1 MTDDELIEAVRA
13 IPGLLPPASP
23 EAIDEV
29 ERVIG
34 HPLPPLLRR
43 LYLEA
48 ANGGFGPRT
57 GILGVTGSEYEHHLE
72 VADIVDM
79 YPDTRDEW
87 PGMLWLF
94 DWGCGIWSVMDFRD
108 PAGPMWIWDP
118 NFDAEESP
126 DEVPLTPQNMT
137 LAEWLTESLSGNLEK
152 AFETSDLVAVAERRA
167 SFDVCPGELEYTP
180 PECLPD
186 DEIIGT
192 MSALPCLSSPA
203 PSAAVT
209 EAERAMGLS
218 LPPLLRR
225 LYLEVANGGVG
236 PGRGIQ
242 GVPTP
247 DAYRARQ
254 IVFSHSAW
262 SSGPDPFVPPGFVWL
277 CSWGTAIW
285 SLVDCRDPAGPM
297 WIWDPMGPHLRP
309 DQAYAGV
316 DPSAL
321 TPQNMTLAEWLT
333 EWLAGSFTRDFRPS
347 TLRAVAARRGEA
359 VSRPGPPPG

>member
-1 MTDDELIEAVRA
+1 MAHMTDDELVEAIRA

-23 EAIDEV
+23 EAVDEV
-29 ERVIG
+29 EQVIG
-34 HPLPPLLRR
+34 HSLPPLLRR

-57 GILGVTGSEYEHHLE
+57 GVLGVAGSEYEHHFE
-72 VADIVDM
+72 AADILSFYRDS
-79 YPDTRDEW
+79 RDEF

-94 DWGCGIWSVMDFRD
+94 DWGCGIWSVMDSRD
-108 PAGPMWIWDP
+108 PAGPMWLWDP
-118 NFDAEESP
+118 NIDDEACP
-126 DEVPLTPQNMT
+126 DEPLFTPQNMT
-137 LAEWLTESLSGNLEK
+137 LAEWLTESLNGNLEN
-152 AFETSDLVAVAERRA
+152 AFQTSGLFSVAERRA

-180 PECLPD
+180 PECLTD
-186 DEIIGT
+186 EEIIAA
-192 MSALPCLSSPA
+192 MSTLPCLPPPA
-203 PSAAVT
+203 SSAAVA

-247 DAYRARQ
+247 GAYQ
-254 IVFSHSAW
+254 GNGIVLYHEVWTA
-262 SSGPDPFVPPGFVWL
+262 GRNPRVPPGFAWL

-309 DQAYAGV
+309 DQAGAGV
-316 DPSAL
+316 DRSAL

-333 EWLAGSFTRDFRPS
+333 EWLRGSFTRDFRPS
-347 TLRAVAARRGEA
+347 TLRAVAARRGA
-359 VSRPGPPPG
+359 VSA